1 MARRKIVYRKLTK
14 SEYMDAQYDFYV
26 RDYKKKSKRNDPL
39 SDMLSKEDYLIIRE
53 QNTSYTNS
61 TILNSQFYKIQ
72 RSTAIK
78 VAKALNLKGYKEL
91 WTKGIDKELRSNL
104 SLKYSDLI
112 ASGMSTKEAAAMTY
126 DIWYADS
133 P

>member
-39 SDMLSKEDYLIIRE
+39 SDMLSKEDYLTIRE

-72 RSTAIK
+72 RSTAMK

-112 ASGMSTKEAAAMTY
+112 ASGMSTKEASAMTY

>member
-39 SDMLSKEDYLIIRE
+39 SDMLSKEDYLTIRE

-72 RSTAIK
+72 RSTAMK

-104 SLKYSDLI
+104 SLKYSDLL
-112 ASGMSTKEAAAMTY
+112 ASGLSTKEAAAMTY

>member
-39 SDMLSKEDYLIIRE
+39 SDMLSKEDYLTIRE

-72 RSTAIK
+72 RSTAMK

-104 SLKYSDLI
+104 SLKYSDLL
-112 ASGMSTKEAAAMTY
+112 ASGMSTKEASAMTY

>member
-1 MARRKIVYRKLTK
+1 
-14 SEYMDAQYDFYV
+14 MDAQYDFYV

-39 SDMLSKEDYLIIRE
+39 SDMLSKEDYLTIRE

-72 RSTAIK
+72 RSTAMK

-112 ASGMSTKEAAAMTY
+112 ASGMSTKEASAMTY